1 MDWKIEIFAV
11 TEKEL
16 KKMAKYIDADKL
28 LRKIARMVDCCE
40 KNQLVYESAT
50 LFQVCDAIYDC
61 PSADVEEVKQGYWK
75 RDFCSVCGKLN
86 PTNYLDECAL
96 EYKAFY
102 LPRCPYC
109 GAYMKKE

>member
-11 TEKEL
+11 AEKGL
-16 KKMAKYIDADKL
+16 TKMAKYIDADKL

-61 PSADVEEVKQGYWK
+61 PSADVEEVKQGEWVSD
-75 RDFCSVCGKLN
+75 RCTNCEKLN
-86 PTNYLDECAL
+86 PTLDFNEYLMR
-96 EYKAFY
+96 YYSFY